1 MASFLGNPQ
10 LFFETRKRYW
20 YRLLRFIYGSFFVVL
35 TSVSVVFIWSAPE
48 WAEVDLEHTRVACGP
63 GRSFG
68 ASEVNI
74 PLVDLLTL
82 ISGAGASQ
90 PPVYALRAQIVGE
103 LAHTDWEVLGDLLK
117 IEGARADGQVFFQ
130 LSRGARERISYL
142 CGFSSSALS
151 TRSDL
156 GLVVYPEYKEP
167 YTTMNKI
174 VYTHL
179 TIVLLFIIF
188 EVGRRYFY
196 HILFGTYY
204 PTSSRDCENV
214 LI

>member
-1 MASFLGNPQ
+1 MASFLGSPQ
-10 LFFETRKRYW
+10 VFFETRKRYW
-20 YRLLRFIYGSFFVVL
+20 YRLLRFVYGSFFVVL

-48 WAEVDLEHTRVACGP
+48 WAEVDLDNTRVTCGP

-68 ASEVNI
+68 ASEVDI

-82 ISGAGASQ
+82 INGAGASQ
-90 PPVYALRAQIVGE
+90 PPVYALRAQLVGE
-103 LAHTDWEVLGDLLK
+103 LAHTDWQVLGDLLR
-117 IEGARADGQVFFQ
+117 IEGVRADGQAFFQ
-130 LSRGARERISYL
+130 LSRGARERVAYL
-142 CGFSSSALS
+142 CGFASSSLS

-156 GLVVYPEYKEP
+156 GIVVYPEYKKP

-179 TIVLLFIIF
+179 TVVLLFVAF
-188 EVGRRYFY
+188 EIGRRYFY
-196 HILFGTYY
+196 HILFGTYN
-204 PTSSRDCENV
+204 PSSSRDRKNV